1 MYTLVEC
8 FVITG
13 IALFLGAGLFISMA
27 LVVLLMA
34 GVRVVATTSRRLVS
48 RARPEL
54 RDKLVAS
61 PLHQAVALESLKM
74 R

>member
-1 MYTLVEC
+1 MYTLMEC

-13 IALFLGAGLFISMA
+13 VALFLGAGIFISVA

-48 RARPEL
+48 RARSEV
-54 RDKLVAS
+54 RDKLVTS
-61 PLHQAVALESLKM
+61 PLPQAAGEGN
-74 R
+74 